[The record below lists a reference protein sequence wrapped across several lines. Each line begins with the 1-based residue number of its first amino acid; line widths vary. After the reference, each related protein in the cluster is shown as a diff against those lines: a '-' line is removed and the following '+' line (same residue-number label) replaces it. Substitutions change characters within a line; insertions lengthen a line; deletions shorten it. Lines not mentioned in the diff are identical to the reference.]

1 MKALENIRVDLVNAN
16 LKRLIYDDKQPT
28 TDSVKGALKDN
39 WVLDKEFEI
48 VKTLGQG
55 SFGIVRLANLRSD
68 PKKQYAVKSIPIEKL

>member
-39 WVLDKEFEI
+39 
-48 VKTLGQG
+48 
-55 SFGIVRLANLRSD
+55 
-68 PKKQYAVKSIPIEKL
+68 